1 MAEYKQMNIFGE
13 LEDIDIEKK
22 GKRAKTFEDYEGFV
36 KKFEAKKT
44 TDDCYTPPTI
54 YEIVKDWTVKR
65 FGLNGAKIIRPFK
78 PGGDFINEDYSGD
91 CVVIDNPPFSIL
103 KKICDFYNAR
113 GIRFFL
119 FCPGLTSICKGC
131 TFVAV
136 AGQITYENGANVNTC
151 FVTNLAGDLIAMTAP
166 DLSKS
171 LNEENNRLSKLNK
184 KVLSKV
190 AYPPQVLRAF
200 GLQSLARY
208 GVHYEVRASEGAVRS
223 KVCDYNAFGSSVLLS
238 DEATEKRIK
247 AEEDAR
253 RVKFEEIRAE
263 KTTLQLSQTDRNII
277 NSLNKN
283 TKHD

>member
-1 MAEYKQMNIFGE
+1 MAEYKQLNIFGE
-13 LEDIDIEKK
+13 IEDIDIEKK

-54 YEIVKDWTVKR
+54 YEIVKDWAVKR
-65 FGLNGAKIIRPFK
+65 FRLNGVRIIRPFK
-78 PGGDFINEDYSGD
+78 PGGDFVNEDYSGD
-91 CVVIDNPPFSIL
+91 CVVIDNPPFSIM
-103 KKICDFYNAR
+103 KKICDYYNAR

-119 FCPGLTSICKGC
+119 FCPALTSIYKGC

-136 AGQITYENGANVNTC
+136 NAKITYENGANVNTC
-151 FVTNLAGDLIAMTAP
+151 FVTNLAGDIIAMTAP

-171 LNEENNRLSKLNK
+171 LNVENNRLAKQGKKVVSKL
-184 KVLSKV
+184 VF
-190 AYPPQVLRAF
+190 PPRVLRAF
-200 GLQSLARY
+200 DLQRLAAN
-208 GVHYEVRASEGAVRS
+208 GVHYEVRASRGAVRS
-223 KVCDYNAFGSSVLLS
+223 KVCGYDSFGNSVLLS

-253 RVKFEEIRAE
+253 RAEIEENSVEI
-263 KTTLQLSQTDRNII
+263 TLLQLSQTDWDII

>member
-1 MAEYKQMNIFGE
+1 MAEYKQLNIFGE
-13 LEDIDIEKK
+13 IEDIDIEKK
-22 GKRAKTFEDYEGFV
+22 GKRAKAFEDYEGFV

-44 TDDCYTPPTI
+44 TDDCYTPPTV
-54 YEIVKDWTVKR
+54 YEIVKDWAVKR
-65 FGLNGAKIIRPFK
+65 FGLNGVRIIRPFK
-78 PGGDFINEDYSGD
+78 PGGDFVNEDYSGD
-91 CVVIDNPPFSIL
+91 CVVIDNPPFSIM
-103 KKICDFYNAR
+103 KKICDYYNAR

-119 FCPGLTSICKGC
+119 FCPALTSIYKGC

-136 AGQITYENGANVNTC
+136 NAKITYENGANVNTC
-151 FVTNLAGDLIAMTAP
+151 FVTNIAGDIIAMTAP

-171 LNEENNRLSKLNK
+171 LNVENNRLVKQDKKVVSKL
-184 KVLSKV
+184 
-190 AYPPQVLRAF
+190 AFPPRALRAF
-200 GLQSLARY
+200 DLQRLAAN

-223 KVCDYNAFGSSVLLS
+223 KVCNYDSFGNSVLLS

-253 RVKFEEIRAE
+253 RAEIEEKSVEI
-263 KTTLQLSQTDRNII
+263 TLLQLSQTDWNII

>member
-1 MAEYKQMNIFGE
+1 MAEYKQMTIFGE

-78 PGGDFINEDYSGD
+78 PGGDFVNEDYSGD

-103 KKICDFYNAR
+103 KKICDYYNAH

-119 FCPGLTSICKGC
+119 FCPALSSIYKGC
-131 TFVAV
+131 TYVAV
-136 AGQITYENGANVNTC
+136 NVGITYENGANVNTC
-151 FVTNLAGDLIAMTAP
+151 FVTNLAGDIIAMTAP
-166 DLSKS
+166 ELSKS

-200 GLQSLARY
+200 DLQRLARY

-223 KVCDYNAFGSSVLLS
+223 KVCDYNAFGCSVLLS

-253 RVKFEEIRAE
+253 RAKLEEICAE

>member
-1 MAEYKQMNIFGE
+1 MAEYKQMTIFDE

-54 YEIVKDWTVKR
+54 YEIVKNWTVKR

-91 CVVIDNPPFSIL
+91 CVVIDNPPFSIM
-103 KKICDFYNAR
+103 KKICDYYNAR

-119 FCPGLTSICKGC
+119 FCPALTSIYKGC
-131 TFVAV
+131 SFVAV
-136 AGQITYENGANVNTC
+136 AVQIIYENGAKVNTC

-171 LNEENNRLSKLNK
+171 LNVENNRLAKQGKKVVSKL
-184 KVLSKV
+184 VF
-190 AYPPQVLRAF
+190 PPRVLRAF
-200 GLQSLARY
+200 DLQRLAAR

-223 KVCDYNAFGSSVLLS
+223 KVCGYNSFGNSVLLS

-247 AEEDAR
+247 AEI
-253 RVKFEEIRAE
+253 EEKSVEI
-263 KTTLQLSQTDRNII
+263 TLQLSQTDWNII

>member
-1 MAEYKQMNIFGE
+1 MNIFGE
-13 LEDIDIEKK
+13 LEDIDMKKK

-54 YEIVKDWTVKR
+54 YETVKEWTVKR
-65 FGLNGAKIIRPFK
+65 FGLNEVRIIRPFK
-78 PGGDFINEDYSGD
+78 FGGNFINEDYSGD

-103 KKICDFYNAR
+103 KKICDYYNAR

-119 FCPGLTSICKGC
+119 FCPALSSIYKGC
-131 TFVAV
+131 TYVAV
-136 AGQITYENGANVNTC
+136 NVKITYENGANVNTC

-171 LNEENNRLSKLNK
+171 LNAENKRLAKQGK
-184 KVLSKV
+184 KVISMLAFPSR
-190 AYPPQVLRAF
+190 VLRAF
-200 GLQSLARY
+200 DLQRLAGC
-208 GVHYEVRASEGAVRS
+208 GVHYEVRASEGVVRN
-223 KVCDYNAFGSSVLLS
+223 KVCDYNTFGNSVLLS

-253 RVKFEEIRAE
+253 RAKIKERSAE
-263 KTTLQLSQTDRNII
+263 KTLLQLSQTDWNII

>member
-1 MAEYKQMNIFGE
+1 MAEYKQLNIFGE
-13 LEDIDIEKK
+13 LEDIDTEKK

-113 GIRFFL
+113 DIRFFL
-119 FCPGLTSICKGC
+119 FCPALSSIYKGC
-131 TFVAV
+131 TYVAV
-136 AGQITYENGANVNTC
+136 NVFITYENGAKVNTC
-151 FVTNLAGDLIAMTAP
+151 FVTNLANDLIAMTAP

-171 LNEENNRLSKLNK
+171 LNEENKRLVKQDKKVVSKL
-184 KVLSKV
+184 

-200 GLQSLARY
+200 DLQRLARC
-208 GVHYEVRASEGAVRS
+208 GVHFGVRASEGAVRS
-223 KVCDYNAFGSSVLLS
+223 KVCDYNSFGSSVLLS
-238 DEATEKRIK
+238 DEATVKRIK
-247 AEEDAR
+247 AEEDAT
-253 RVKFEEIRAE
+253 RAE
-263 KTTLQLSQTDRNII
+263 IAEKSVEITLLQLSQTDWNII

>member
-13 LEDIDIEKK
+13 LEDFDMEEK

-36 KKFEAKKT
+36 KKFEVKKT

-91 CVVIDNPPFSIL
+91 CVVIDNPPFSIF

-119 FCPGLTSICKGC
+119 FCPGLTSIYKGC
-131 TFVAV
+131 TYVAV
-136 AGQITYENGANVNTC
+136 DVKIIYENGANVNTG

-171 LNEENNRLSKLNK
+171 LNVENKRLMKQGKKDVSKL
-184 KVLSKV
+184 
-190 AYPPQVLRAF
+190 AFPPQVLRAF
-200 GLQSLARY
+200 DLQRLARC

-223 KVCDYNAFGSSVLLS
+223 KVCDYNAFGNSVLLS

-247 AEEDAR
+247 TEADAR
-253 RVKFEEIRAE
+253 RAEIEEKSAE
-263 KTTLQLSQTDRNII
+263 ETTLQLSQTDRNII